1 MTPPNKLSLLLFLI
15 LGSGIVLGQNSFSDS
30 YKPGDKLYVYS
41 REGLSLREQAD
52 PKGKLISVVTF
63 GAEVVVQP
71 DTKARV
77 SYTSSYIPGAW
88 VKVKYGNTSGYMF
101 NGFLSRLKAMP
112 LTTPEKSSEDF
123 SNYLIKELKLIKET
137 KTSPDKIYVEF
148 NRLDLGNGVTH
159 EYRLYEG
166 GTTTLTSFPAKNFTM
181 QEVFLLSRIAYPE
194 FFTQKNC
201 DYKPDHVEC
210 SLDDM
215 SSLDIKRDGNNIVM
229 MFGVAD

>member
-1 MTPPNKLSLLLFLI
+1 MSLKKVSLFQFLM
-15 LGSGIVLGQNSFSDS
+15 LVSALVFGQNSFSDA

-52 PKGKLISVVTF
+52 PKGKLIAVLAYGS
-63 GAEVVVQP
+63 EVIVQP
-71 DTKARV
+71 DSKPRV
-77 SYTSSYIPGAW
+77 SFTSSNIPGAW
-88 VKVKYGNTSGYMF
+88 VKVKSANATGYMF
-101 NGFLSRLKAMP
+101 NGFLARFKGMP
-112 LTTPEKSSEDF
+112 ITTAAKSSEDF
-123 SNYLIKELKLIKET
+123 RSYLIREFKLVKET

-148 NRLDLGNGVTH
+148 NRLELANGVTH

-166 GTTTLTSFPAKNFTM
+166 GTSTLTSFPARSFTM

-201 DYKPDHVEC
+201 DYKADHIEC

-215 SSLDIKRDGNNIVM
+215 TSLDIKKEGNLIVM
-229 MFGVAD
+229 TFGAAD